1 MVEYNHDVISFNAD
15 TVIKGNHGVI
25 VSVYV
30 TKTGS
35 SGSKCIFKNG
45 TTTSGTA
52 EFTIFS
58 EQQGT
63 YVGINRRFEAGIFA
77 DITGDAEYTVVYK

>member
-1 MVEYNHDVISFNAD
+1 MVEYNHNVVSFNAD
-15 TVIKGNHGVI
+15 TTIKGAHGVI

-45 TTTSGTA
+45 TSGSGAT

-58 EQQGT
+58 ENQGT
-63 YVGINRRFEAGIFA
+63 YVGINRRFEDGIFA
-77 DITGDAEYTVVYK
+77 DITGNAEYTVVFK

>member
-1 MVEYNHDVISFNAD
+1 MVEYNHDVVSFNSD
-15 TVIKGNHGVI
+15 TTIKASHGVI

-35 SGSKCIFKNG
+35 SGSKVVFKNG
-45 TTTSGTA
+45 GSSGTT
-52 EFTIFS
+52 EFSIFA

-63 YVGINRRFEAGIFA
+63 YVGINRRFEDGIYA

>member
-1 MVEYNHDVISFNAD
+1 MVELNHAVKSFNVD
-15 TVIKGNHGVI
+15 TIIKGNHGVV

-35 SGSKCIFKNG
+35 SGSKVVFHNG
-45 TTTSGTA
+45 TTALGAT

-63 YVGINRRFEAGIFA
+63 YVGINRRFEDGIFA
-77 DITGDAEYTVVYK
+77 DITGSAEYTVVFK

>member
-1 MVEYNHDVISFNAD
+1 MVELNHNVVSFNSD
-15 TVIKGNHGVI
+15 TTIKGDHGVI
-25 VSVYV
+25 VNVYIS
-30 TKTGS
+30 KTGS

-45 TTTSGTA
+45 TSASGAT

-58 EQQGT
+58 ESQGT

-77 DITGDAEYTVVYK
+77 DITGDAEYTVVFK